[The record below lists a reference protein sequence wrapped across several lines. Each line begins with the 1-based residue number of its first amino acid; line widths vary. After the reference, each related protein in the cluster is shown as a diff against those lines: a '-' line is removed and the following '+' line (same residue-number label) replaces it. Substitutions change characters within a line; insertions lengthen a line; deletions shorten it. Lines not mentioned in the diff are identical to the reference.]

1 MDMTSDSDPIAWETG
16 VTESDTK
23 EWKPSTHELLIMITL
38 AIVTFMI
45 SLDAC
50 VVATS
55 LHAIVTA
62 LDGSTTEGFWVGTSY
77 FLATAVVMPTIAAV
91 SDVFGRPICLTASLV
106 AFTIGSL
113 ICCLSQTMAML
124 LAGRTVQGVGC
135 GGITVLTSIIFTDL
149 VPLRQ
154 RPKCESRQASWTIGS
169 SAGPLI
175 GGAISEK
182 TTWRWMF
189 YIMFPFCGYGLICVP
204 WLLTL
209 KPREMITTRE
219 KLRRIDW
226 IGSLA
231 FMVGTT
237 LFLMA
242 ISWGGTQFA
251 WNSAGELLPLCLG
264 LVGIAATLVWG
275 RYFTGR
281 PLLNTALFSSA
292 SATFCY
298 ICGGIQ
304 GLVLFGELYYI
315 PFYFIA
321 VKGFS
326 PIYSG
331 VALLPVMLM
340 AAPSAIVTGAIV
352 TRTNRYQE
360 IVWSG
365 WILTTLASGLMIRWD
380 ADTTTPVWVVN
391 IVLLGLGQGAIAT
404 AQNFAT
410 QALCRPGLEADAASV
425 YIFARHFG
433 VAVGLGVSG
442 TTFQNIMAMKL
453 EWEGLPRYIASQAE
467 AFVDYFHSL
476 PTDAPPREA
485 AIKSYVFGLQGVYAF
500 YTGISGLALLLSL
513 FIRRSTMDK
522 TLSRDHELRAVGGR
536 RQS

>member
-1 MDMTSDSDPIAWETG
+1 MEKTEPQKVVMEDASDSPTAVGEMG
-16 VTESDTK
+16 ATESSTK
-23 EWKPSTHELLIMITL
+23 EWKPSTHELLIMISL
-38 AIVTFMI
+38 AIITFMI

-50 VVATS
+50 IVATS

-62 LDGSTTEGFWVGTSY
+62 LDGNTTEGFWVGTSY

-91 SDVFGRPICLTASLV
+91 SDVFGRPICLTVSLV
-106 AFTIGSL
+106 AFTVGTL
-113 ICCLSQTMAML
+113 ICCLSQDMAVL

-154 RPKCESRQASWTIGS
+154 RPKWYGIIQASWTIGS

-175 GGAISEK
+175 GGAISK
-182 TTWRWMF
+182 MTTWRWMF

-209 KPREMITTRE
+209 KPREMRTTRE

-226 IGSLA
+226 VGSLTFLA
-231 FMVGTT
+231 GTT

-242 ISWGGTQFA
+242 ISWGGSQFA
-251 WNSAGELLPLCLG
+251 WNSAGELLPLCFG
-264 LVGIAATLVWG
+264 LIGIAATFVWG
-275 RYFTGR
+275 RYFTGQ

-304 GLVLFGELYYI
+304 GLLLFGELYYI

-321 VKGFS
+321 VKGFD

-340 AAPSAIVTGAIV
+340 AA
-352 TRTNRYQE
+352 R
-360 IVWSG
+360 
-365 WILTTLASGLMIRWD
+365 WILATLASGLMIRWD
-380 ADTTTPVWVVN
+380 ADTTTPVWAIN
-391 IVLLGLGQGAIAT
+391 IVLLGLGHGAIMT

-410 QALCRPGLEADAASV
+410 QALCKPGLEADAASV
-425 YIFARHFG
+425 YLFARHFG
-433 VAVGLGVSG
+433 IAIGLGVSG
-442 TTFQNIMAMKL
+442 TTFQNIMALKL
-453 EWEGLPRYIASQAE
+453 EWEGLPKSIASQAE
-467 AFVDYFHSL
+467 AFVDYFHGL
-476 PTDAPPREA
+476 PTDDPTREA
-485 AIKSYVFGLQGVYAF
+485 GIKSYVFGIRGVYAF

-513 FIRRSTMDK
+513 FVRRSTMNK
-522 TLSRDHELRAVGGR
+522 ALSRDHELHTVGGR